1 MVDHI
6 IVIGL
11 GAVGIAVVQGLIAEG
26 QRVVVIERDDNNR
39 FLAKRGRWAS
49 RW

>member
-1 MVDHI
+1 MVGHVV
-6 IVIGL
+6 VIGL

-39 FLAKRGRWAS
+39 YLGQARAS
-49 RW
+49 ACRS